1 YILMIGIF
9 YFDYLSVEE
18 SALKSINQMRLLG
31 RRLEPVYIHTY
42 ILNFKDLLAAM
53 ILFIIITTIVNRL
66 YYKKSYKFIDNK
78 DFQNDEITKI
88 KIVDLGVVVIEIVI
102 SIITTICTI
111 NLIYLKLIPGC
122 YLDEYNIKKI
132 FLFLILILPIYCS
145 FKYEKAK
152 IDSRKL

>member
-1 YILMIGIF
+1 MIGFIDYLLKIITFDFFETRFDVFKLMMYNFFLLLLIILLYFFCIKYIFKFKGKKSFLIASINIILINIFMYILMIGIF

-66 YYKKSYKFIDNK
+66 YYK
-78 DFQNDEITKI
+78 
-88 KIVDLGVVVIEIVI
+88 
-102 SIITTICTI
+102 
-111 NLIYLKLIPGC
+111 
-122 YLDEYNIKKI
+122 
-132 FLFLILILPIYCS
+132 
-145 FKYEKAK
+145 
-152 IDSRKL
+152 